1 MWCSAVQLEMLIKV
15 VKRRQVW
22 WVAVE
27 TRTNESLVCLLKS
40 LLFSAIESY
49 RRLILAGRCRAHAF
63 PTMESWLPSPVW
75 NNLREA
81 RGWSDL
87 AQAQGQAEGGDGN
100 CEADSGGGG
109 VLLCAYLWVSLKA
122 KGKENFAR
130 SNLAMRC
137 LRGKREEVFWQ
148 LMKMGSGGICE
159 VGKKRLALKSS
170 RQRGAQIRTWRLCPW
185 KF

>member
-1 MWCSAVQLEMLIKV
+1 MRDSLMQIKNAFKDDVVQCSAIGGVDQGSQM
-15 VKRRQVW
+15 RQVW

-137 LRGKREEVFWQ
+137 LRGKREEVF
-148 LMKMGSGGICE
+148 G
-159 VGKKRLALKSS
+159 R
-170 RQRGAQIRTWRLCPW
+170 
-185 KF
+185 